1 MRDDKLV
8 SYTISWKQPY
18 TTDFIMINSAA
29 MFEEA
34 IEQHLDAGY
43 FLEALEVINMIRSKK

>member
-1 MRDDKLV
+1 MDDKKI

-18 TTDFIMINSAA
+18 TTDFIMIDLAA

-43 FLEALEVINMIRSKK
+43 FSEALEVINMIRSKK

>member
-1 MRDDKLV
+1 MEDKKI

-18 TTDFIMINSAA
+18 TTDFIMIDLSA
-29 MFEEA
+29 MLGEA

-43 FLEALEVINMIRSKK
+43 FSEALEVINTIRNKK